1 MDYSIHCDSNE
12 HAAYKLYAYLMIF
25 VYPIGIPMLYYRLL
39 RDVADK
45 LDPGQREF
53 TLELK
58 SEDAG
63 QEKALE
69 EREKLEESDPRLKA
83 LSFLYGAYEPRCY
96 WFEVF
101 ETLRKLALTGGLVFL
116 RPGTASQIMMS
127 MILCLGSMRVYAGY
141 KPFIEDKVDT
151 FAEVAQWQLFFTMFA
166 ALSIKVNVDDE
177 SLQDRSSFDVM
188 LVILQFIAPLIVV
201 VHYFVFEAKDDVT
214 RVKRNL
220 SDANEGRDRASS
232 SVYDIFSELR
242 KSLGWDKDEPLA
254 IGDGQEN
261 GIELG
266 SIYSDDGGIR
276 KSNNPMHR
284 PSAAPSPPFMHTDE
298 VGVEKSK
305 QKSLPPQIARSA
317 SGGFQNSK
325 TLGTKEKKRENKR
338 AGLNSESWKL
348 PAEGVIIADGKA
360 AKTESNAE
368 NRWSAHYDETQGCHY
383 YYDSKTHQTTWEKPE
398 DFQEVEKSNSSCLRA
413 RREGSG

>member
-1 MDYSIHCDSNE
+1 MDFVSGIVNFNFISLMPLGCIFPSNYHRMLLGYTMIPIILSSIAISYYKVLGRRNDASTMGLRNKIFSSFLLVTFLILPTMSVKIFSTFACKEFDEGFGTYLKVDYSIHCESNE
-12 HAAYKLYAYLMIF
+12 HATYKLYAYLMIF

-58 SEDAG
+58 SEAAG

-69 EREKLEESDPRLKA
+69 EREKLEEADPRLKA
-83 LSFLYGAYEPRCY
+83 LSFLYGSYEPQCY

-177 SLQDRSSFDVM
+177 SLQDRSSFNVM
-188 LVILQFIAPLIVV
+188 LVILQFITPLIVV
-201 VHYFVFEAKDDVT
+201 VHYFVFEAKDDAET
-214 RVKRNL
+214 MKRSL
-220 SDANEGRDRASS
+220 SDANEGRERASS
-232 SVYDIFSELR
+232 GFRDVFSGFKVKVGWSKDNVNPLR
-242 KSLGWDKDEPLA
+242 
-254 IGDGQEN
+254 IEN
-261 GIELG
+261 GEDGLELG
-266 SIYSDDGGIR
+266 NIYSGGR
-276 KSNNPMHR
+276 
-284 PSAAPSPPFMHTDE
+284 
-298 VGVEKSK
+298 
-305 QKSLPPQIARSA
+305 
-317 SGGFQNSK
+317 
-325 TLGTKEKKRENKR
+325 
-338 AGLNSESWKL
+338 NSETASANPIHTSEKL
-348 PAEGVIIADGKA
+348 AES
-360 AKTESNAE
+360 E
-368 NRWSAHYDETQGCHY
+368 
-383 YYDSKTHQTTWEKPE
+383 
-398 DFQEVEKSNSSCLRA
+398 
-413 RREGSG
+413 